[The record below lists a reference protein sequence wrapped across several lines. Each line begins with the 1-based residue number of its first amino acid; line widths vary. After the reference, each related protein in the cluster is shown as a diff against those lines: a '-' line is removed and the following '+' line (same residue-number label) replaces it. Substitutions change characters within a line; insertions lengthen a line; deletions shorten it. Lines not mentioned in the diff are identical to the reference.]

1 MNPDD
6 YLKSRVDDQIAW
18 YSRKG
23 RNNQRWSH
31 ALRVI
36 EVIAAALIPFIAGM
50 GEAIPASAWLLGTL
64 GVAVAIC
71 AGAGAIFRHHENWI
85 SFRATAEALKQEK
98 YRFLTGAAPYGTDA
112 AFDTLVQR
120 VEGLIAG
127 ETAGWAEA
135 ARSAGAKPPAT

>member
-1 MNPDD
+1 MDAD
-6 YLKSRVDDQIAW
+6 EYLKSRVDDQIAW

-23 RNNQRWSH
+23 RSNQRWSH
-31 ALRVI
+31 ALRII

-50 GEAIPASAWLLGTL
+50 GEAIPASAWLLGAL

-71 AGAGAIFRHHENWI
+71 AGMGGIFRHHENWI

-98 YRFLTGAAPYGTDA
+98 YRFLTRAAPYGNDA

-120 VEGLIAG
+120 VESLIAG
-127 ETAGWAEA
+127 ETAGWAEETRA
-135 ARSAGAKPPAT
+135 AGAKPTTT